1 MNWYQA
7 EQYVQEYERVFATAE
22 TIQEKIELVERYR
35 ERLYCKNPNKWRYFA
50 ILINA
55 ILNDFEINRLYDF
68 DLDAFYWDDRICR
81 KSIKVTPKALVLC
94 PIETYDS
101 IIPICYDTSEQD
113 FGGLYFMG
121 ASYHNPIT
129 KYPLYAVKI
138 GKSDYNIGARIKSYG
153 TANPFIYHEKDH
165 VLPDFIC
172 SDADEKTCHS
182 FLKSVAVQ
190 ALDKNTEWFVVNES
204 TYFQLCELFKDK
216 EFFAGVATGKI
227 RAI

>member
-1 MNWYQA
+1 MNWYQN
-7 EQYVQEYERVFATAE
+7 EQFVREYYSVFVTANNL
-22 TIQEKIELVERYR
+22 QDKIKLVEYYR

-55 ILNDFEINRLYDF
+55 ILNDSEIRNLYA
-68 DLDAFYWDDRICR
+68 LEMDAFHWVDRVYR
-81 KSIKVTPKALVLC
+81 KSVRTTPKGVILR
-94 PIETYDS
+94 PIETYDP
-101 IIPICYDTSEQD
+101 IVPICYDTSEQE

-129 KYPLYAVKI
+129 KHPLYAVKV
-138 GKSDYNIGARIKSYG
+138 GKSDCDIGARIKSYG

-172 SDADEKTCHS
+172 PDANEKTCHS

-190 ALDKNTEWFVVNES
+190 ALDKNTEWFIVNES

-216 EFFAGVATGKI
+216 NFFAGVATGKI